1 MRKRHGLLAA
11 LALCL
16 LLSACGDADALQRE
30 NDALRRKLDSLTAEN
45 AALTAENAALTE
57 ENAALS
63 EENQALAETG
73 EENPI
78 DTFYEAKDSW
88 ETTMEMNSIAAQWAK
103 AWEAEARNAAQWLKG
118 QLPLEED
125 RDIVDGYLA
134 GTEEQI
140 RRMDVMAVF
149 GCADLN
155 LPFEERMR
163 SSGSIRSVLWSGAY
177 QRLWRDTFY
186 QLLSVAPE
194 AGLTGESGY
203 QFAFDA
209 QAAYA
214 ALDELKL

>member
-1 MRKRHGLLAA
+1 MRRIQTLLAA

-16 LLSACGDADALQRE
+16 ALTACGSADALRQE
-30 NDALRRKLDSLTAEN
+30 NEALRREVET
-45 AALTAENAALTE
+45 LTAENAALTE
-57 ENAALS
+57 ENTTLA
-63 EENQALAETG
+63 EENQALAETR

-78 DTFYEAKDSW
+78 DAFYGAKDSW
-88 ETTMEMNSIAAQWAK
+88 DTTMEMNSIAARWAN

-118 QLPLEED
+118 QLPLAED

-163 SSGSIRSVLWSGAY
+163 SSGSIRSVFWSGAY

-209 QAAYA
+209 QAAQA
-214 ALDELKL
+214 ALDELKP

>member
-1 MRKRHGLLAA
+1 MRRIQTLLAA

-16 LLSACGDADALQRE
+16 ALTACGSADALRQE
-30 NDALRRKLDSLTAEN
+30 NEALRREVDSLTAEN
-45 AALTAENAALTE
+45 AALAEENTALTE
-57 ENAALS
+57 ENAVLTVSA
-63 EENQALAETG
+63 

-78 DTFYEAKDSW
+78 DAFFEAKTSY
-88 ETTMEMNSIAAQWAK
+88 ETTMELYSIAGYWADT
-103 AWEAEARNAAQWLKG
+103 WEAEARNAAEWLKG
-118 QLPLEED
+118 MLPLQED
-125 RDIVDGYLA
+125 RDLVDGYLA
-134 GTEEQI
+134 GAEAQQE
-140 RRMDVMAVF
+140 RMAVMAVF

-163 SSGSIRSVLWSGAY
+163 SSGSIRSMLWSGAY

-209 QAAYA
+209 QAAQA
-214 ALDELKL
+214 ALDELKP

>member
-1 MRKRHGLLAA
+1 MRRIQTLLAA

-16 LLSACGDADALQRE
+16 ALTACGDADALR
-30 NDALRRKLDSLTAEN
+30 
-45 AALTAENAALTE
+45 
-57 ENAALS
+57 
-63 EENQALAETG
+63 

-78 DTFYEAKDSW
+78 DAFYGAKDSW
-88 ETTMEMNSIAAQWAK
+88 DTTMEMNSIAARWAN

-118 QLPLEED
+118 QLPLAED

-134 GTEEQI
+134 GAEEQI

-209 QAAYA
+209 QAAQA
-214 ALDELKL
+214 ALDELKP

>member
-1 MRKRHGLLAA
+1 MRRIQTLLAA

-16 LLSACGDADALQRE
+16 ALTACGSADALRQE
-30 NDALRRKLDSLTAEN
+30 NEALRQEVEM
-45 AALTAENAALTE
+45 LTAENAALTE
-57 ENAALS
+57 ENTALT
-63 EENQALAETG
+63 EENAVLTVSA

-78 DTFYEAKDSW
+78 DAFFEAKTSY
-88 ETTMEMNSIAAQWAK
+88 ETTMELYSIAGYWADT
-103 AWEAEARNAAQWLKG
+103 WEAEARNAAEWLKG
-118 QLPLEED
+118 MLPLQED
-125 RDIVDGYLA
+125 RDLVDGYLA
-134 GTEEQI
+134 GAEAQQE
-140 RRMDVMAVF
+140 RMAVMAVF

-163 SSGSIRSVLWSGAY
+163 SSGSIRSMLWSGAY

-209 QAAYA
+209 QAAQA
-214 ALDELKL
+214 ALDELKP

>member
-1 MRKRHGLLAA
+1 MRRIQTLLAA

-16 LLSACGDADALQRE
+16 ALTACGSADALRQE
-30 NDALRRKLDSLTAEN
+30 NEALRREVETLTAEN
-45 AALTAENAALTE
+45 AALAEENTALTE
-57 ENAALS
+57 ENAV
-63 EENQALAETG
+63 LAVSA

-78 DTFYEAKDSW
+78 DAFYGAKDSW
-88 ETTMEMNSIAAQWAK
+88 DTTMEMNSIAAHWAK

-118 QLPLEED
+118 QLPLAED

-163 SSGSIRSVLWSGAY
+163 FSGSAPNSLWAMAG

-186 QLLSVAPE
+186 QLLNTSPGTLDERA
-194 AGLTGESGY
+194 AY
-203 QFAFDA
+203 QFVFDA
-209 QAAYA
+209 EAMQAKLD
-214 ALDELKL
+214 ALQS